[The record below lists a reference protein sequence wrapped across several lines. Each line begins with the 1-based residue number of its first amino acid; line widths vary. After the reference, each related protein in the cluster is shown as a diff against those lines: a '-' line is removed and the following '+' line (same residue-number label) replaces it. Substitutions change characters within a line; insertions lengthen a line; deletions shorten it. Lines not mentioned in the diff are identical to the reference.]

1 MPLGDLRY
9 GARVLWRNRTTSVV
23 AFLTLALTIG
33 ATTAMFTV
41 ADITLF
47 RSPPFPE
54 ADRLMQLARQYPNGF
69 STSLAPP
76 KFLHWKRESGE
87 AFSHVAAYEA
97 LGSGFNLVGGGRPER
112 LIGTRVSADFF
123 GALGVAPAL
132 GRDFRP
138 DEDLPGVGKTVVLSH
153 HVWVS
158 RFASR
163 PDIVG
168 QAIVLNN
175 EPFTVIGV
183 MPSALRFPDNTDL
196 WTLFQ
201 FDPASLE
208 RGNYFEAL
216 GRLQPGMTI
225 ERAVAIMRTVGA
237 SFRRAHPEMQ
247 GQEET
252 VGVRPISQ
260 RLYGDLR
267 TPLLILL
274 GAVGF
279 VLLIACVNVAN
290 LQIAL
295 GADRQH
301 EIALR
306 VALGASRWSTVRQ
319 LLVESVLL
327 AVAGGAA
334 GIALAYWS
342 VPALVAISPVAVAQA
357 QSITVD
363 VRILLASLAAS
374 VLVGMAFGLL
384 PAVQGS
390 RPDLD
395 QVLRLGSRRTT
406 GARGWTRRVLV
417 AGELALALVLT
428 VGAFLLVKNLSAL
441 QSRAPGFT
449 TENLITLKL
458 SLPEVKYASADQLGR
473 FQELV
478 EARLNALPGVRA
490 ASLTMA
496 LPLELGPDLP
506 FTIEGQY
513 VPGQNDKGVG
523 QAQYRTAD
531 ARYFDALDIPL
542 RRGRLFT
549 ASDRKGSAPVA
560 IINEAAARRYWPK
573 ENPLGRRI
581 TIGQPFVPNLADVAP
596 REIVGVIADVRETGL
611 DEPAP
616 EIVYVPLT
624 QQNDA
629 LTRLAIRLLPFSVA
643 VRATGDPGPMTG
655 AISDAI
661 WSVDADQPI
670 SDVRLMSE
678 IVTRSLGPQRFNS
691 ILLGSLA
698 ALALVLAAVG
708 LYGVVS
714 HLVLRQTREIG
725 VRMALGATPGGVVTL
740 FVRQA
745 VGLAAVGILVG
756 LAGAYGLTRVLQ
768 TLVTDMSTTD
778 PWVFGTAALTLVA
791 IAALAAL
798 RPALRAARVDPAQ
811 ALRAD

>member
-1 MPLGDLRY
+1 M
-9 GARVLWRNRTTSVV
+9 
-23 AFLTLALTIG
+23 
-33 ATTAMFTV
+33 
-41 ADITLF
+41 
-47 RSPPFPE
+47 
-54 ADRLMQLARQYPNGF
+54 
-69 STSLAPP
+69 
-76 KFLHWKRESGE
+76 K
-87 AFSHVAAYEA
+87 
-97 LGSGFNLVGGGRPER
+97 
-112 LIGTRVSADFF
+112 
-123 GALGVAPAL
+123 
-132 GRDFRP
+132 
-138 DEDLPGVGKTVVLSH
+138 
-153 HVWVS
+153 
-158 RFASR
+158 
-163 PDIVG
+163 
-168 QAIVLNN
+168 
-175 EPFTVIGV
+175 
-183 MPSALRFPDNTDL
+183 
-196 WTLFQ
+196 
-201 FDPASLE
+201 
-208 RGNYFEAL
+208 
-216 GRLQPGMTI
+216 
-225 ERAVAIMRTVGA
+225 TVGA
-237 SFRRAHPEMQ
+237 SFRRAHPDMQ
-247 GQEET
+247 GQDET
-252 VGVRPISQ
+252 VAVRPISQ

-295 GADRQH
+295 RADRQH
-301 EIALR
+301 EMALR
-306 VALGASRWSTVRQ
+306 VALGAGRWSTVRQ
-319 LLVESVLL
+319 LLVESVIL
-327 AVAGGAA
+327 ALAGGTA
-334 GIALAYWS
+334 GIVLAYWS
-342 VPALVAISPVAVAQA
+342 VPTLVALSPVAVAQA
-357 QSITVD
+357 QAIGVD
-363 VRILLASLAAS
+363 GRILFASLAAS
-374 VLVGMAFGLL
+374 VIVGAAFGLL
-384 PAVQGS
+384 PAVQAS

-428 VGAFLLVKNLSAL
+428 VGALLLVKNLSAL
-441 QSRAPGFT
+441 QTRAMGFT

-458 SLPEVKYASADQLGR
+458 SLPEAKYATADQLGQ
-473 FQELV
+473 FQERV

-490 ASLTMA
+490 ATLTMA
-496 LPLELGPDLP
+496 LPLELGADLP

-513 VPGQNDKGVG
+513 VPGQNEKGVG
-523 QAQYRTAD
+523 EAQYRTAD
-531 ARYFDALDIPL
+531 ARYFETLDIPL

-549 ASDRKGSAPVA
+549 ATDRKGSPPVA

-573 ENPLGRRI
+573 EDPIGGRI
-581 TIGQPFVPNLADVAP
+581 TVGQPFVPNLADRVP
-596 REIVGVIADVRETGL
+596 REIVGVIGDVRETGL

-616 EIVYVPLT
+616 EILYVPLT
-624 QQNDA
+624 QQNDE

-661 WSVDADQPI
+661 WSVDPDQPI

-698 ALALVLAAVG
+698 ALALLLAAVG

-725 VRMALGATPGGVVTL
+725 VRMALGATPAGVVTA

-745 VGLAAVGILVG
+745 VGLAAVGIVVG
-756 LAGAYGLTRVLQ
+756 LAGAYGLTRVLR

-778 PWVFGTAALTLVA
+778 PWVFGAAALTLVA

-811 ALRAD
+811 ALRAE

>member
-1 MPLGDLRY
+1 MFRDLRY
-9 GARVLWRNRTTSVV
+9 GARVLWRNRTTSTV
-23 AFLTLALTIG
+23 AFLTLALAIG

-41 ADITLF
+41 ADKTLF
-47 RSPPFPE
+47 RSPPFPD

-69 STSLAPP
+69 GTSINPP

-87 AFSHVAAYEA
+87 AFSRVAAYET

-123 GALGVAPAL
+123 GALGVSPTL

-138 DEDLPGVGKTVVLSH
+138 DEDLPGAGKTVVLSH
-153 HVWVS
+153 HLWVN
-158 RFASR
+158 RFTSR
-163 PDIVG
+163 PDVIG
-168 QAIVLNN
+168 QGIVLNN
-175 EPFTVIGV
+175 EPYTVIGV
-183 MPSALRFPDNTDL
+183 MPASLRFPDNTDL

-201 FDPASLE
+201 FDPVSLE
-208 RGNYFEAL
+208 RGNYFEVM
-216 GRLQPGMTI
+216 GRLKPGVTI
-225 ERAVAIMRTVGA
+225 ERATAIMRTVGA
-237 SFRRAHPEMQ
+237 SFRRAQPEMQ
-247 GQEET
+247 GQDET
-252 VGVRPISQ
+252 VAVRPFRE

-267 TPLLILL
+267 TPLMILL

-295 GADRQH
+295 AADRQH
-301 EIALR
+301 EMALR

-319 LLVESVLL
+319 LLAESVLL
-327 AVAGGAA
+327 AVAGGTA
-334 GIALAYWS
+334 GVALAYWS
-342 VPALVAISPVAVAQA
+342 VPALVALSPVPVAQA
-357 QSITVD
+357 QSVAVD
-363 VRILLASLAAS
+363 TRVLFVSLTAS
-374 VLVGMAFGLL
+374 VVVGLAFGLL
-384 PAVQGS
+384 PAVQAS

-406 GARGWTRRVLV
+406 GTRGWTRRVLV

-441 QSRAPGFT
+441 QSRSLGFA

-458 SLPEVKYASADQLGR
+458 SLPEAKYATADRLGQ
-473 FQELV
+473 FQERV
-478 EARLNALPGVRA
+478 EARLNALPGVSA

-513 VPGQNDKGVG
+513 VPGQNEKGVG
-523 QAQYRTAD
+523 EAEYRAAD
-531 ARYFDALDIPL
+531 ARYFDALGIPL

-549 ASDRKGSAPVA
+549 ATDRLGSPPVA
-560 IINEAAARRYWPK
+560 IVNEAAARRYWPK
-573 ENPLGRRI
+573 ENPIGQRI
-581 TIGQPFVPNLADVAP
+581 TMGQPFVPNLADRAP
-596 REIVGVIADVRETGL
+596 REIVGVIGDVRETGL

-616 EIVYVPLT
+616 EVVYVPLT
-624 QQNDA
+624 QQNDE

-643 VRATGDPGPMTG
+643 VRATGDPGPLTG

-661 WSVDADQPI
+661 WSVDPDQPI

-691 ILLGSLA
+691 ILLASLA
-698 ALALVLAAVG
+698 ALALLLAAVG
-708 LYGVVS
+708 LYGVVA
-714 HLVLRQTREIG
+714 HMVLRQTRDIG
-725 VRMALGATPGGVVTL
+725 VRMALGATRAGVVTL

-745 VGLAAVGILVG
+745 VGLAIVGILIG
-756 LAGAYGLTRVLQ
+756 LVGAYGLTRVLR
-768 TLVTDMSTTD
+768 TLLTDMSTTD
-778 PWVFGTAALTLVA
+778 PWVFGAAALTLVA
-791 IAALAAL
+791 IAAIAAL

-811 ALRAD
+811 ALRSE